1 MAIIRQLCFLSNMWV
16 LGINSGRQVW
26 GNMALH
32 AAPSRAS
39 GDLAFYLFLMNNSY
53 LINFLFCQR
62 DSGSFF
68 FFLFAFITDSFH
80 DVSCWGRMNE

>member
-1 MAIIRQLCFLSNMWV
+1 MAITRQLCFLSTLWV
-16 LGINSGRQVW
+16 LGINSGHQVW

-68 FFLFAFITDSFH
+68 FFFSLHLLRIPFMMFH
-80 DVSCWGRMNE
+80 VGGE